1 MLDLAIDPEPRGAA
15 AADPQHEGLAGDRD
29 LEVAVRDS
37 PAERLDPID
46 AAGPDT
52 AGKLV
57 RAHERMRVPAGSNSG
72 SAATSPAIHSPK
84 ISTSTGVPAVA
95 AAAGR

>member
-1 MLDLAIDPEPRGAA
+1 MLDLAVDPEPRRVA
-15 AADPQHEGLAGDRD
+15 AADPQHEGLAGDD
-29 LEVAVRDS
+29 LEVAVRDP

-46 AAGPDT
+46 AAGPDP

-57 RAHERMRVPAGSNSG
+57 RAPRADALPSGSNSG
-72 SAATSPAIHSPK
+72 SAATSPPTHSPK
-84 ISTSTGVPAVA
+84 ISTSTGLPTVA